1 MEKILKILQRELKKS
16 FEKVSQIKEYDSL
29 LEEILN
35 ESLSWQKKKTESLF
49 EDASLSETE
58 LEEYELEEYELEEAL
73 ANDWIH
79 KCYKPT
85 KKNQYFLSLVGL
97 YKYENGR
104 SSKLDVNLMK
114 ILQSHLYPE
123 MKWTIN
129 DEERVIIIILILCD
143 AFEKEDSLSIDKL
156 KVENKESNFW
166 EYIKDKIMPK
176 LHEIGLCNSFE
187 TKIENNNTKYQSLK
201 NFFSHLANLSRSSLC
216 IPDGGAYYLNC
227 ESIEEK
233 KFLIDLLCGDKE
245 FKTRIELLNAIS
257 NFGRELYID
266 NFLNE
271 QFELNKEFKDL
282 IEG

>member
-1 MEKILKILQRELKKS
+1 MEKILKVLQGELKKS
-16 FEKVSQIKEYDSL
+16 FEKTSKIKEYDSL
-29 LEEILN
+29 LEAILN
-35 ESLSWQKKKTESLF
+35 ESLSWQKKKTETLF
-49 EDASLSETE
+49 EGAALSKEN
-58 LEEYELEEYELEEAL
+58 LQEYEFEEAL
-73 ANDWIH
+73 ASGWIH

-104 SSKLDVNLMK
+104 SSKLDINLMK

-123 MKWTIN
+123 IKWTIN
-129 DEERVIIIILILCD
+129 DEERVIIIILIISN
-143 AFEKEDSLSIDKL
+143 AFTKKNALSMQNLRVEDKENS
-156 KVENKESNFW
+156 FW
-166 EYIKDKIMPK
+166 DYIKNDIMST
-176 LHEIGLCNSFE
+176 LNNIGLCNSFE
-187 TKIENNNTKYQSLK
+187 AKIENNNTKYSSLR

-271 QFELNKEFKDL
+271 QFELDKEFRDL
-282 IEG
+282 IED